1 MKSCHFLI
9 SIFTLATFS
18 QLLSG
23 ADWPSWGK
31 DQSRN
36 MVSSEKGITFKFKP
50 GEFNEDE
57 SVDLSTTENIKW
69 VAKLGSQS
77 YGNVTIGE
85 GKVIVGTNN
94 ESVRDPQKKGDRGVV
109 MCFDEVSGAFEWQLV
124 IPKLGAG
131 KVSDWEYIGVCSSAA
146 IEKGRAYVVTNRC
159 EVICLDLEGLKNGN
173 DGPYKEEENYVR
185 PKGAMDL
192 LSPEL
197 DADIIWRYDMRD
209 ELGVFP
215 HNVTSSSALIV
226 GDRIFVATSNGVDW
240 SHTNIP
246 SPLSPS
252 WIALDKSTGALI
264 GEDGSE
270 ASKESF
276 HAAWSSLT
284 YGVIDDVE
292 TLFWGGTDGFL
303 YAYPN
308 QTKQDEEGFDLFLP
322 KWKVDCN
329 EPGYRIDS
337 EGRKIPYAT
346 PPGPSELIATPV
358 LYNNR
363 LYCSIGQDPEHGDG
377 VGRLSCIDA
386 NSGEVLWKNTDIG
399 RTISTPSIG
408 DGLIYQA
415 EYAGI
420 LHCLDAE
427 TGEVYWTH
435 DSYSRI
441 WGSTLLV
448 DGKVLLGNEDGDL
461 LIFEHGKEYAEP
473 EAINLGAPIYS
484 SPVVANQTLYVS
496 TQTHLYAVGKTKK

>member
-1 MKSCHFLI
+1 MKTCSFLI
-9 SIFTLATFS
+9 SVISLAIFS
-18 QLLSG
+18 PLLTG

-31 DQSRN
+31 DHSRN
-36 MVSSEKGITFKFKP
+36 MVSSEKGLTFKFKP

-94 ESVRDPQKKGDRGVV
+94 ESVRDSQKKGDRGVV

-146 IEKGRAYVVTNRC
+146 IEKDRAYVVTNRC

-173 DGPYKEEENYVR
+173 DGPYKDEENYVR
-185 PKGAMDL
+185 PKGALDL
-192 LSPEL
+192 LNPEL

-264 GEDGSE
+264 GEDGSG
-270 ASKESF
+270 ASKASL

-284 YGVIDDVE
+284 YGLIEGVE

-329 EPGYRIDS
+329 EPGYRIDT

-358 LYNNR
+358 LHNNKI
-363 LYCSIGQDPEHGDG
+363 YCSI
-377 VGRLSCIDA
+377 
-386 NSGEVLWKNTDIG
+386 
-399 RTISTPSIG
+399 
-408 DGLIYQA
+408 
-415 EYAGI
+415 
-420 LHCLDAE
+420 
-427 TGEVYWTH
+427 
-435 DSYSRI
+435 
-441 WGSTLLV
+441 
-448 DGKVLLGNEDGDL
+448 KVT
-461 LIFEHGKEYAEP
+461 FF
-473 EAINLGAPIYS
+473 
-484 SPVVANQTLYVS
+484 
-496 TQTHLYAVGKTKK
+496 

>member
-1 MKSCHFLI
+1 MKICNFFLYAFGI
-9 SIFTLATFS
+9 TVFLPALTA
-18 QLLSG
+18 

-36 MVSSEKGITFKFKP
+36 MVSSEKGLTFEFVP
-50 GEFNEDE
+50 GEFNDDE

-69 VAKLGSQS
+69 VAKLGSQA

-85 GKVIVGTNN
+85 GKVMVGTNN
-94 ESVRDPQKKGDRGVV
+94 ESARDPKKKGDRGVV
-109 MCFDEVSGAFEWQLV
+109 MCFDEKSGAFEWQLV

-146 IEKGRAYVVTNRC
+146 IEDGKAYVVTNRC
-159 EVICLDLEGLKNGN
+159 EVICLDLDGLKDGN
-173 DGPYKEEENYVR
+173 DGPYKNEENYVR
-185 PKGAMDL
+185 PKGGLDPL
-192 LSPEL
+192 NNES

-252 WIALDKSTGALI
+252 WIALNKSTGALV
-264 GEDGSE
+264 GEDGSG
-270 ASKESF
+270 ASQHAL

-284 YGVIDDVE
+284 YGVVDDVE

-303 YAYPN
+303 YGYPN
-308 QTKQDEEGFDLFLP
+308 EATQDEEGFDLFLP
-322 KWKVDCN
+322 RWKLDCN
-329 EPGYRIDS
+329 EANYRVDS
-337 EGRKIPYAT
+337 KGRKIPYAT

-358 LYNNR
+358 LYQNKI
-363 LYCSIGQDPEHGDG
+363 YCSIGQDPEHGDG
-377 VGRLSCIDA
+377 VGRLSCVDA
-386 NSGEVLWKNTDIG
+386 KTGDVVWKNTDVG

-461 LIFEHGKEYAEP
+461 LIFEHGKEYSEP
-473 EAINLGAPIYS
+473 KAINLGAPIYS
-484 SPVVANQTLYVS
+484 SPVVANQTLYIS
-496 TQTHLYAVGKTKK
+496 TQTHLYAVGK

>member
-1 MKSCHFLI
+1 MKYPSILFL
-9 SIFTLATFS
+9 FLNAFMAATVVY
-18 QLLSG
+18 G
-23 ADWPSWGK
+23 EDWPVWGK
-31 DQSRN
+31 DGTRN
-36 MVSSEKGITFKFKP
+36 MVSTETGLTLEFDP
-50 GEFNEDE
+50 GKMLEDE
-57 SVDLSTTENIKW
+57 VVDMKTTQNVKW
-69 VAKLGSQS
+69 VAKLGSQA

-85 GKVIVGTNN
+85 GKVLVGTNN
-94 ESVRDPQKKGDRGVV
+94 ESIRDPKKQGDRGVV
-109 MCFDEVSGAFEWQLV
+109 ICLDEKTGAFDWQLV

-131 KVSDWEYIGVCSSAA
+131 KVSDWEYIGVCSSPA
-146 IEKGRAYVVTNRC
+146 IENGRAYVVTNRC
-159 EVICLDLEGLKNGN
+159 EVVCLDLSGFKNGN
-173 DGPYKEEENYVR
+173 DGPYTEEELYVR
-185 PKGAMDL
+185 PKGSLDSL
-192 LSPEL
+192 NLKL

-226 GDRIFVATSNGVDW
+226 EDRLFVATSNGVDW

-252 WIALDKSTGALI
+252 WIALDKNTGELI
-264 GEDGSE
+264 GEDGSG
-270 ASKESF
+270 ASEHAL

-284 YGVIDDVE
+284 YGKIDGQE
-292 TLFWGGTDGFL
+292 LLFWGGTDGFL

-308 QTKQDEEGFDLFLP
+308 KTEQDEEGFDLFLP
-322 KWKVDCN
+322 LWKVDCN
-329 EPGYRIDS
+329 EPAYRKDK

-358 LYNNR
+358 LYQGKI
-363 LYCSIGQDPEHGDG
+363 YGSIGQDPEHGDG
-377 VGRLSCIDA
+377 VGRLSCINA
-386 NSGEVLWKNTDIG
+386 KTGEVIWKNTDIG
-399 RTISTPSIG
+399 RTISTPSIA

-427 TGEVYWTH
+427 TGEVYWTY

-461 LIFEHGKEYAEP
+461 LIFDHGKEKPEP
-473 EAINLGAPIYS
+473 KTINLGAPIYS
-484 SPVVANQTLYVS
+484 SPVVANQTLYVA
-496 TQTHLYAVGKTKK
+496 TQTHLYAIGK